1 MPPADAAPNE
11 ETLLQRV
18 GAGDAAALDE
28 LLALHRPFMCRVV
41 EVRMDPALRGR
52 IDPSDVVQEAQLE
65 VARRIGDYLG
75 RRPMPFT
82 LWLRQTTY
90 EHLVRLHRHHLS
102 AECRSVTREMP
113 LPEGSS
119 AQLARLAL
127 AQDPAALKNL
137 LDRELAQRVNEALT
151 RLAEPDRE
159 VLLLRCYEGLDNQET
174 AQALAVEPGTASRRF
189 GRALL
194 KLRRLLKEDLTG
206 ESHG

>member
-1 MPPADAAPNE
+1 MPPADAAPSE
-11 ETLLQRV
+11 DTLLQRA
-18 GAGDAAALDE
+18 GAGDAAALDQ
-28 LLALHRPFMCRVV
+28 LLAMHRPFMCRVV
-41 EVRMDPALRGR
+41 EVRMDAALRGR

-65 VARRIGDYLG
+65 VARRIGDYLE

-90 EHLVRLHRHHLS
+90 EHLLRLQRHHLS
-102 AECRSVTREMP
+102 AECRSVSREMP

-137 LDRELAQRVNEALT
+137 IDRELAQRVNEVLMRLT
-151 RLAEPDRE
+151 EPDRE

-174 AQALAVEPGTASRRF
+174 AQVLGVEPGTASRRF

-194 KLRRLLKEDLTG
+194 RLRRLLKEDLTG